1 MRYGYYIPSQNI
13 LRGDKELA
21 AEAEFFYLDILGLD
35 KKHAY
40 HYDGV
45 SVMPDEK
52 GKLFIRVVQQNLF
65 RLLLDNGK
73 SDVKVHDFKYPI
85 EVI

>member
-13 LRGDKELA
+13 LRGDHSLA
-21 AEAEFFYLDILGLD
+21 NECKSFYSDILGLD
-35 KKHAY
+35 TNPKHSY

-45 SVMPDEK
+45 SIMPDEN

-65 RLLLDNGK
+65 RFLLDNGK
-73 SDVKVHDFKYPI
+73 PDVKVFDFKYPI
-85 EVI
+85 